1 MPSRQNSWNSFLPN
15 KKGFTL
21 IEVLM
26 AVFIAAIAL
35 AIVNVSFFQSHRSIE
50 AVSSQRQ
57 AYQMVRIVM
66 DRMIKDLT
74 CSYIPAPGEPPRQMT
89 AEQISLYR
97 FVGKDEKSG
106 KIEKDS
112 IHFTTTADLGLP
124 GSVGGLCEVGY
135 YLKEME
141 SAKDRYVL
149 IRSEDCLPHFGLS
162 AAPREMEVAEDI
174 VSLDVTYVDSD
185 SKEADAWDLEKTLT
199 LPKQVKV
206 TVTFDMKG
214 EEVTFSGVA
223 FLPLSGLKLQAVQ
236 GGES

>member
-1 MPSRQNSWNSFLPN
+1 MRRSLWNSFPPSEE
-15 KKGFTL
+15 GFTL

-26 AVFIAAIAL
+26 AIFIAAIAL
-35 AIVNVSFFQSHRSIE
+35 VIVNVSFFQAHRSIE

-89 AEQISLYR
+89 EERISLYR
-97 FVGKDEKSG
+97 FVGKDEKDQ
-106 KIEKDS
+106 KADRDS
-112 IHFTTTADLGLP
+112 ITFTTTANLGLP

-141 SAKDRYVL
+141 DSKEHYVL
-149 IRSEDCLPHFGLS
+149 IRSEDCLPHFGVS
-162 AAPREMEVAEDI
+162 TTPREMEVAENIVSMDI
-174 VSLDVTYVDSD
+174 VYADKDL
-185 SKEADAWDLEKTLT
+185 KEHDTWDLNEELT

-206 TVTFDMKG
+206 TVTFDMEG
-214 EEVTFSGVA
+214 EQVSFSGVA
-223 FLPLSGLKLQAVQ
+223 FLPLSGLKLQKVQ
-236 GGES
+236 KMEP